1 MEIRFYDDYLILYRE
16 KKHYGSGI
24 QRKMYDKFYY
34 KDIHKCQYR
43 TETKRINIYGKV
55 EGKWYDYNKDGS
67 LPTQPTYHKTT
78 DSLDYFYTI
87 FAQDIDFVK
96 EIEEHSPIKVEIENI

>member
-34 KDIHKCQYR
+34 KDIHKSQYR

-55 EGKWYDYNKDGS
+55 EGKWYDYN
-67 LPTQPTYHKTT
+67 QH
-78 DSLDYFYTI
+78 TI
-87 FAQDIDFVK
+87 KLLI
-96 EIEEHSPIKVEIENI
+96 H